1 MFYLGFTWLISD
13 HFGYKTVSKHF
24 KKLDYEVQEEYK
36 LTSGGVVNLVAK
48 KGNKMTAIEIET
60 GRSDPIYNIRKDLNG
75 EFDRISCLTLD
86 RNLKEKILSQLKTYN
101 IESEKIEVESLSDFL
116 EKGSSLISF
125 KLNN

>member
-1 MFYLGFTWLISD
+1 
-13 HFGYKTVSKHF
+13 
-24 KKLDYEVQEEYK
+24 
-36 LTSGGVVNLVAK
+36 
-48 KGNKMTAIEIET
+48 MTAIEIET

-101 IESEKIEVESLSDFL
+101 IESEKIEVESLSDFI

-125 KLNN
+125 KLEN